1 MDVVLNPRPSRV
13 LPAASQLTQ
22 HRPKKAPA
30 LAIQRF
36 ASVPAGYRPR
46 DIYNHTLRG
55 LDSPTMLCHTVCSLW
70 TAKPSASIR
79 PHHLPLNLEA
89 EPCESPWSNQGLTY
103 TELDSCNQ
111 SERSACMY
119 SHTRIVRTFASLY
132 HKEGKVM
139 KGKWFFGLICA
150 FGLGLGGSLS
160 QADDPPPFPHNATF
174 STLITTPRAIEG
186 LTGDH
191 AGNLYGRGGDHQPG
205 GYVLPCLAH
214 QPIQSN
220 FGVGRQAPTPCSP
233 LGMAFNDTGDLFVAD
248 GANATVWSF
257 TPDAG
262 TPPTATAFATG
273 VPGAN
278 GVAFDRDGNLWL
290 SDGGAGQGRVWKIGA
305 SGGVC
310 EPTFSGCEEV
320 FRIQPMRNGTA
331 LGYKRNTLTSAEPT
345 QGVGRQ
351 ARTFPHTAAGGNP
364 QDIVANGL
372 AFNHRGDLFVADTAR
387 GRWKVEF
394 DRHGNLKSQ
403 TNCDT
408 TFTDNTLCLD
418 NVFVAHPILEGAD
431 GIALDQRAISGSMP
445 TRETPWLSSPKTG
458 GSSKSSVTR

>member
-1 MDVVLNPRPSRV
+1 MS
-13 LPAASQLTQ
+13 
-22 HRPKKAPA
+22 
-30 LAIQRF
+30 
-36 ASVPAGYRPR
+36 
-46 DIYNHTLRG
+46 
-55 LDSPTMLCHTVCSLW
+55 
-70 TAKPSASIR
+70 
-79 PHHLPLNLEA
+79 
-89 EPCESPWSNQGLTY
+89 
-103 TELDSCNQ
+103 
-111 SERSACMY
+111 

-150 FGLGLGGSLS
+150 FGLGLGGSLVW
-160 QADDPPPFPHNATF
+160 AHDPPPFPHNATF
-174 STLITTPRAIEG
+174 ATLITTPRTIEG

-191 AGNLYGRGGDHQPG
+191 AGNLYTAGAAITSLGDTFCPVWRINLSSPTL
-205 GYVLPCLAH
+205 VL
-214 QPIQSN
+214 
-220 FGVGRQAPTPCSP
+220 VGKLPTPCSP

-257 TPDAG
+257 TPNDT

-290 SDGGAGQGRVWKIGA
+290 SDGGTGQGRVWKIGA

-331 LGYKRNTLTSAEPT
+331 LGGNISVIPDSAEPT

-351 ARTFPHTAAGGNP
+351 ARTFPHTTAGGNP
-364 QDIVANGL
+364 QEIVANGL

-387 GRWKVEF
+387 GAIWKVEF

-431 GIALDQRAISGSMP
+431 GIALDQVGNIWVDANERNAVAVVTKDGRVFEVFRNPVNTAGLRNSADMAAGDTHILEFPTSPFLNGKTFCTASLDANRRDNFPRSAGEVDGGNTTGTGKDLSKISCMDQKLNIRG
-445 TRETPWLSSPKTG
+445 LSLPM
-458 GSSKSSVTR
+458 R